1 MNRYQR
7 PWGSGALQENSVPAA
22 DERAIRPQP
31 GAGRGRWDGAGS
43 EQGFT
48 LIELLVVLVMM
59 IVVLTATLTALG
71 SVTTTQTRD
80 QAYAQEVTATQTAL
94 ARLVHDLREATQIL
108 LVTPSKLEFTLSVNG
123 TAYDVLYDCTAADSL
138 GTGYTRCARTQ
149 ATAPTTPP
157 AAGAVARSMD
167 IQHIYNNATHGY
179 STFCKSDG
187 SAQSGSVFFVSN
199 SNIPNTDGSN
209 LACDEAYEDEI
220 AGLAAPTYVQ
230 VQVEVP
236 ASGSLVRGGLTHLTV
251 LSTGAFLPNLDAGA

>member
-1 MNRYQR
+1 MPAVDEKPTR
-7 PWGSGALQENSVPAA
+7 PEPRA
-22 DERAIRPQP
+22 D
-31 GAGRGRWDGAGS
+31 RGRCGRAAG

-71 SVTTTQTRD
+71 SVTTTETRD

-94 ARLVHDLREATQIL
+94 ARLVHDLREATKVL
-108 LVTPSKLEFTLSVNG
+108 LVSPSKLEFQLSVNG
-123 TAYDVLYDCTAADSL
+123 TAYNVLYDCTAADSL

-149 ATAPTTPP
+149 ATAPTPPP
-157 AAGAVARSMD
+157 AAGAVAGSLD
-167 IQHIYNNATHGY
+167 IQHIYNDATHGY

-187 SAQSGSVFFVSN
+187 SALSGSVFFVSN

-209 LACDEAYEDEI
+209 LTCDEAYEDEI
-220 AGLAAPTYVQ
+220 AGLDAPTYVQ

-236 ASGSLVRGGLTHLTV
+236 ASGNLVRGGLTHLTV

>member
-1 MNRYQR
+1 M
-7 PWGSGALQENSVPAA
+7 PAA
-22 DERAIRPQP
+22 DERTIRPQP
-31 GAGRGRWDGAGS
+31 GAGRGRWDGAGG

-108 LVTPSKLEFTLSVNG
+108 LVSPSKLEFQLSVNG
-123 TAYDVLYDCTAADSL
+123 VNGITTYNVLYDCTAADSL

-149 ATAPTTPP
+149 ATAPATPP
-157 AAGAVARSMD
+157 TAGAVAGSLD
-167 IQHIYNNATHGY
+167 IQHIYNNAAHGY

-187 SAQSGSVFFVSN
+187 SATSGSVFFVSN

-220 AGLAAPTYVQ
+220 AGLDAPTYVQ

>member
-1 MNRYQR
+1 
-7 PWGSGALQENSVPAA
+7 VPAA
-22 DERAIRPQP
+22 DERTTCPQP
-31 GAGRGRWDGAGS
+31 GAGRGRWDGAAS
-43 EQGFT
+43 EHGFT

-59 IVVLTATLTALG
+59 IVVLTATLTVLG

-80 QAYAQEVTATQTAL
+80 QAYAQEVMATQTAL
-94 ARLVHDLREATQIL
+94 ARLVHDLREASQIL
-108 LVTPSKLEFTLSVNG
+108 LVSPSKLEFQLLVNG
-123 TAYDVLYDCTAADSL
+123 TTYNVLYDCTAADSL

-157 AAGAVARSMD
+157 TAGSVAGSLD
-167 IQHIYNNATHGY
+167 IQHIYNNASHGY
-179 STFCKSDG
+179 STFCNSGG
-187 SAQSGSVFFVSN
+187 SAPSGSVFFVSN

-220 AGLAAPTYVQ
+220 AGLAAPTYVH

-251 LSTGAFLPNLDAGA
+251 LSTAAFLVNLDAGA

>member
-1 MNRYQR
+1 M
-7 PWGSGALQENSVPAA
+7 PAV

-31 GAGRGRWDGAGS
+31 GAGRGRRDGAAS

-48 LIELLVVLVMM
+48 LIELLVVLVVM
-59 IVVLTATLTALG
+59 IVVLFATLAALG
-71 SVTTTQTRD
+71 SATTTQTRD

-94 ARLVHDLREATQIL
+94 ARLVHDLREATQVL
-108 LVTPSKLEFTLSVNG
+108 LVTPSKLEFQLSVNG
-123 TAYDVLYDCTAADSL
+123 TVYNVLYDCTPADSL

-157 AAGAVARSMD
+157 AAGSVAGSLD
-167 IQHIYNNATHGY
+167 IQHIYNNAAHGY

-187 SAQSGSVFFVSN
+187 SAPSGSVFFVSN

-230 VQVEVP
+230 IQVEVP
-236 ASGSLVRGGLTHLTV
+236 ASGDLVSGGLNHLTV